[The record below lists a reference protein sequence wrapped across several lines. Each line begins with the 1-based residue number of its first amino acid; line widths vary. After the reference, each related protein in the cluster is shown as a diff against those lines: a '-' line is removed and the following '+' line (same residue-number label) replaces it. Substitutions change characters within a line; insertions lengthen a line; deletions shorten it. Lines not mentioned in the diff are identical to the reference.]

1 MASYKTSCLCNG
13 AFVFE
18 YLSLVFVYQVEGMLL
33 TFLYTNSK
41 EVVFPTYFVD
51 SPVTPQTEKFM
62 NIMYRRFDELNA
74 KYADPKRY
82 G

>member
-13 AFVFE
+13 AFGFE

-41 EVVFPTYFVD
+41 EVVIPTYFVD

-62 NIMYRRFDELNA
+62 NIMYRRFYELSA
-74 KYADPKRY
+74 KYGDPKRY

>member
-1 MASYKTSCLCNG
+1 MKQVVCEME

-41 EVVFPTYFVD
+41 EVVIPTYFVG

-62 NIMYRRFDELNA
+62 NNMTCTDDLMN
-74 KYADPKRY
+74 
-82 G
+82 